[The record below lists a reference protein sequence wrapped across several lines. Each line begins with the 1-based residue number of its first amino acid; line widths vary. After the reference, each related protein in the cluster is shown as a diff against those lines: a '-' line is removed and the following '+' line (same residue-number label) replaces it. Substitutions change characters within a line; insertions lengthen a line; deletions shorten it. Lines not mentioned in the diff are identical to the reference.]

1 MIKCLRE
8 RKRWVPKIFLFF
20 YLALFCGLTSKGWAS
35 EFKLING
42 DQITG
47 EVIKET
53 EDVLFIETKAIG
65 TVALKKEFLVPEKIV
80 KELESLKETREKV
93 SVWQKKISLG
103 YNVVSGNTEERQISG
118 RFEISKETEA
128 DQWNARLNSYVA
140 SANTKENARKF
151 NGFIRHGFNLG
162 DHNQWNI
169 FTKLEG
175 DQDRFANIDYRVIPS
190 FGAGYWFVKEAD
202 FKVTL
207 DAALGY
213 EYTKYRDGSPT
224 DKEMIVVPHGYFEKK
239 LFENIRIS
247 QNLTLYP
254 SLKDTTKY
262 RFHSETALENLIS
275 KNVSFKVSFIDD
287 YNSVPKGTSKK
298 NDTRL
303 ISSINYSF

>member
-1 MIKCLRE
+1 AQE
-8 RKRWVPKIFLFF
+8 SF
-20 YLALFCGLTSKGWAS
+20 AE

-47 EVIKET
+47 KVIKET
-53 EDVLFIETKAIG
+53 EEVLFVETKAIG

-80 KELESLKETREKV
+80 EELESLKEEREKV
-93 SVWQKKISLG
+93 SLWQKKVSFG
-103 YNVVSGNTEERQISG
+103 YNVVSGNTEETQFSG
-118 RFEISKETEA
+118 TFEILRKTEA
-128 DQWNARLNSYVA
+128 DQWEAKIDSYIA

-151 NGFIRHGFNLG
+151 NGFLRHVFNLG
-162 DHNQWNI
+162 DQDQWNI

-175 DQDRFANIDYRVIPS
+175 DQDRFANIAYRSIPS
-190 FGAGYWFVKEAD
+190 FGVGYWFIKEAD
-202 FKVTL
+202 FKATI

-224 DKEMIVVPHGYFEKK
+224 DKEMVVVPHGYIEKK
-239 LFENIRIS
+239 LFENIKIS

-254 SLKDTTKY
+254 SLKDTAKY
-262 RFHSETALENLIS
+262 RFHSETALENSIS
-275 KNVSFKVSFIDD
+275 KNISFKISFIDD
-287 YNSVPKGTSKK
+287 YNSIPKGKSKK